1 MTRNNRETIREVLLR
16 TSRLFEEEG
25 IRAPLY
31 NAEMILQDVLGVDK
45 TGMLLRFDEP
55 FPETCKE
62 ELAWFVQLRESH
74 VPLQH
79 ILGYQEFYG
88 RKFSVSYDVLIP
100 RPETELLVEQ
110 VLKQRPHFQAPGRG
124 PLLVDIGTGSGAIAV
139 TLAAEWPELRVIAID
154 LSPDALEMARK
165 NAREHGVEERIT
177 FMLGDLYLPLIE
189 RGLRPDIVV
198 SNPPYIPSADC
209 EELDAEVRD
218 FEPRL
223 ALDGGEDGL
232 DPYRRITGA
241 LPQLWPIEG
250 PAFVAF
256 EVGIHQDR
264 DVEQMIAD
272 SVPGVE
278 TGILPDLQGIGRVIW
293 GLRTSL

>member
-1 MTRNNRETIREVLLR
+1 MH
-16 TSRLFEEEG
+16 
-25 IRAPLY
+25 
-31 NAEMILQDVLGVDK
+31 NAERIVQHVLGVDK
-45 TGMLLRFDEP
+45 TGMLLRFADP
-55 FPETCKE
+55 FPEE
-62 ELAWFVQLRESH
+62 RRAEFDRVVGQRSEQ
-74 VPLQH
+74 VPLQYL
-79 ILGYQEFYG
+79 LGSQEFYG
-88 RKFSVSYDVLIP
+88 REFAVSPAVLIP

-110 VLKQRPHFQAPGRG
+110 VLKQSARFQGRD

-154 LSPDALEMARK
+154 LSPEALEMARK

-177 FMLGDLYLPLIE
+177 FLLGDLYLPLIE
-189 RGLRPDIVV
+189 RGLRPDLVV

-223 ALDGGEDGL
+223 ALDGGDDGL

-241 LPQLWPIEG
+241 LPQLWPSAG

-264 DVEQMIAD
+264 DVERMIAD

-293 GLRTSL
+293 GLRASL